1 MGQLP
6 RDPRLSCRT
15 PSSFRVAFA
24 HGAPFWCKPMM
35 RLFLWTLV
43 VPLLIV
49 PFSCGQI
56 SSGTCSPQNCS
67 GCCSTSGQ
75 CQTLT
80 TSEACGAQGASC
92 VACTLGASCQSGVC
106 INAPVGGSGVSFG
119 GGSAGGGSL
128 GGGTGGGT
136 STCRPQTCAG
146 LGKNCGEVGDGCGGQ
161 LMCGRC
167 EVAGESCGANGTA
180 NVCSQGTCTPRSCSS
195 LQKNC
200 GQVSDGCGAQ
210 LNCGTCSGT
219 DVCKSNVCTPMTC
232 TPLTCQQ
239 LGKNCGS
246 ISDGCNRQLNCGTCT
261 VSSETCGGAGM
272 VNVCGRPACTPQTCG
287 SLNKNCGAVDD
298 GCGTAL
304 NCGACS
310 GTGATCGG
318 GGTPNVCGV
327 PCPTSCPTGFMCT
340 PGSGVCRGGTLTSV
354 NLDIPVPAQHTV
366 SGVVTRNG
374 IAPVVTSS
382 SCVQSSDSVL
392 RLDFTN
398 TADSRF
404 SASTYIGCNGRST
417 SSWMYSLQLYPGT
430 YRVVATRD
438 SLTSS
443 SNLPAWTTTVDMG
456 LVVSAP
462 RTANFDIPV
471 PAQHTVSGVVTRNGV
486 APAVTSP
493 SCVQGSDSVLRLDF
507 TNTAD
512 SRFNAST
519 YIGCN
524 GRSTSSWTYSL
535 QLHPGTYR
543 VVATRDTL
551 TFSSNL
557 PAWTTTVEMG
567 LVVSAARTANFDIPV
582 PAQHTVSGVVTRNG
596 VAPVVTSSSCVQSS
610 DSVLRLDFTNTTD
623 SRFNAS
629 TYIGCNGRS
638 TSSWMYSLQLYP
650 GTYRVVALRDST
662 TFSSN
667 LPAWTTTVDLGL
679 VVSAPRTANFD
690 VPVPA
695 QHTVSGVVTRNGVA
709 PVVTSSSC
717 VQSSDSVLRLDFT
730 NTADSRFNASTYI
743 GCNGRSTSSWM
754 YSLQLYPGTYR
765 VVATRDTLTFSSNL
779 PAWTTTVDMG
789 LAVSAARTASF
800 DIPVPAQHTV
810 SGVVTRNGVAPVVT
824 SSSCVQSSDYVL
836 RLDFTNT
843 ADARFNASTYI
854 SCNGR
859 STSSWM
865 YSLQLYPGIYRVV
878 ALRDSTTLSSNLP
891 TWATVVVERLQV
903 P

>member
-1 MGQLP
+1 MRAFTRRLPSLRVDLLVKPLCLTVGSGERHTAVHGNDRQGQRLCRSPSRGGVASKTGRTRTRVRRGGSPVLHLPGNDRQNHGHEPDEPLENSAEADRNRLREEPVVGQLP

-219 DVCKSNVCTPMTC
+219 DVCTSNVCTPMTC

-272 VNVCGRPACTPQTCG
+272 VNVCGRPACTPQTCS

-310 GTGATCGG
+310 GT
-318 GGTPNVCGV
+318 
-327 PCPTSCPTGFMCT
+327 
-340 PGSGVCRGGTLTSV
+340 CRRSHLLT
-354 NLDIPVPAQHTV
+354 
-366 SGVVTRNG
+366 
-374 IAPVVTSS
+374 
-382 SCVQSSDSVL
+382 
-392 RLDFTN
+392 
-398 TADSRF
+398 
-404 SASTYIGCNGRST
+404 
-417 SSWMYSLQLYPGT
+417 
-430 YRVVATRD
+430 
-438 SLTSS
+438 
-443 SNLPAWTTTVDMG
+443 
-456 LVVSAP
+456 
-462 RTANFDIPV
+462 
-471 PAQHTVSGVVTRNGV
+471 
-486 APAVTSP
+486 
-493 SCVQGSDSVLRLDF
+493 
-507 TNTAD
+507 
-512 SRFNAST
+512 
-519 YIGCN
+519 
-524 GRSTSSWTYSL
+524 
-535 QLHPGTYR
+535 
-543 VVATRDTL
+543 
-551 TFSSNL
+551 
-557 PAWTTTVEMG
+557 
-567 LVVSAARTANFDIPV
+567 
-582 PAQHTVSGVVTRNG
+582 
-596 VAPVVTSSSCVQSS
+596 
-610 DSVLRLDFTNTTD
+610 
-623 SRFNAS
+623 
-629 TYIGCNGRS
+629 
-638 TSSWMYSLQLYP
+638 
-650 GTYRVVALRDST
+650 
-662 TFSSN
+662 
-667 LPAWTTTVDLGL
+667 
-679 VVSAPRTANFD
+679 
-690 VPVPA
+690 
-695 QHTVSGVVTRNGVA
+695 
-709 PVVTSSSC
+709 
-717 VQSSDSVLRLDFT
+717 
-730 NTADSRFNASTYI
+730 
-743 GCNGRSTSSWM
+743 
-754 YSLQLYPGTYR
+754 
-765 VVATRDTLTFSSNL
+765 
-779 PAWTTTVDMG
+779 
-789 LAVSAARTASF
+789 
-800 DIPVPAQHTV
+800 
-810 SGVVTRNGVAPVVT
+810 
-824 SSSCVQSSDYVL
+824 
-836 RLDFTNT
+836 
-843 ADARFNASTYI
+843 
-854 SCNGR
+854 
-859 STSSWM
+859 
-865 YSLQLYPGIYRVV
+865 
-878 ALRDSTTLSSNLP
+878 
-891 TWATVVVERLQV
+891 
-903 P
+903 